1 TAPELRAT
9 SAMALVVTGHPAAL
23 TICVGLLVDPEPT
36 ARTGGIRGLV
46 ASGRPDV
53 ALLLRFVALRGDDD
67 PGVLAEAFAGLL
79 GFGADRRGAPPLRPR
94 RRLAA
99 PRERRTRRTASCP
112 ARPATR
118 ELSHSV
124 RRRRAA
130 PGCKFCGFCSIKFV
144 DWIVPGAFNPVECA
158 TFSCGTPDALSGTD
172 RFRLGGL
179 GRGHRGL
186 AFETW
191 S

>member
-1 TAPELRAT
+1 
-9 SAMALVVTGHPAAL
+9 M
-23 TICVGLLVDPEPT
+23 
-36 ARTGGIRGLV
+36 IR
-46 ASGRPDV
+46 RP
-53 ALLLRFVALRGDDD
+53 
-67 PGVLAEAFAGLL
+67 
-79 GFGADRRGAPPLRPR
+79 PR
-94 RRLAA
+94 STLFPYTTLFR
-99 PRERRTRRTASCP
+99 S
-112 ARPATR
+112 R

-124 RRRRAA
+124 RRRQAA

-191 S
+191 STHEASSSAARVHGAHCVRAGRMRHEAIHSVV